1 MVFSSHEAG
10 IRPTMELEYSMK
22 ILLATLA
29 AVTAVSTM
37 AAPALAQPY
46 NPGYERQDQG
56 RYEQDRRYDQG
67 RYDQGGRY
75 DQDERWDRD
84 ERRRGGEFYDLNR
97 RQQAL
102 EYRIEAG
109 IRRGDF
115 SRYDANSLRNEF
127 RQISWIEARYRNDGQ
142 LSRGELAALDARLD
156 RLEARVRM
164 ERRDRDGEYGYG
176 YGERYRQR

>member
-1 MVFSSHEAG
+1 
-10 IRPTMELEYSMK
+10 MELEFSMK
-22 ILLATLA
+22 TLLATLA

-56 RYEQDRRYDQG
+56 RYDR
-67 RYDQGGRY
+67 GGRY

-84 ERRRGGEFYDLNR
+84 ERRRGGEFYDLSR

-176 YGERYRQR
+176 YGERYLQR

>member
-1 MVFSSHEAG
+1 MGPVSG
-10 IRPTMELEYSMK
+10 QRMELEFSMK
-22 ILLATLA
+22 TLLATLA

-56 RYEQDRRYDQG
+56 RYEQDRYDQG
-67 RYDQGGRY
+67 RYDRGGRY

-176 YGERYRQR
+176 YGERYLQR